1 MCIPKLY
8 GTVLCIPNL
17 YGTIL
22 TQNYRLHI
30 DRTIFNFRKYFG
42 HSTSQYQNMKMTVRA
57 AYLAPHAE
65 QRIEKSNR
73 EQKKTRFRFTHDTFL
88 VLSQITIDFDN
99 ITSTYMCIRFRV
111 AKGALTCNKY
121 AIPTTVLMFY
131 YVNPQG
137 LSSGY

>member
-1 MCIPKLY
+1 
-8 GTVLCIPNL
+8 
-17 YGTIL
+17 
-22 TQNYRLHI
+22 
-30 DRTIFNFRKYFG
+30 
-42 HSTSQYQNMKMTVRA
+42 MTVTA

-73 EQKKTRFRFTHDTFL
+73 EQKKKKKRFRITHNTFL

-131 YVNPQG
+131 YMNPQG